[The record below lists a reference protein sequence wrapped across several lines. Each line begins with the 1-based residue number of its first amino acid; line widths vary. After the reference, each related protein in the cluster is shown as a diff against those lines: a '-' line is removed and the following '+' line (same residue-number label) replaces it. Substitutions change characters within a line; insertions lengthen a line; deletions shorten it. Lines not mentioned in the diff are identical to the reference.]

1 MLKNL
6 TFFFI
11 FLWINLC
18 LTAVYA
24 NSITYSIKVNIDP
37 QNKIL
42 QGKAEITPQHSLS
55 IDISGLEKVKLNGRP
70 VQQTASALLQLAAGQ
85 KHLIQYQ
92 YPLNSYSAYSDNE
105 NVVLSGS
112 WYPQINQLAHYQLT
126 VTLPTGFQ
134 AISEANKIE
143 SRAID
148 AQHIEYHFNFPHVLD
163 HLSLSASKNYQ
174 SKFIDYQGIRIET
187 WFMPANAHLMDQYLQ
202 HSADYLKLYQELL
215 GAYPYQR
222 FAIVE
227 SPLPSGH
234 SMPTY
239 TLLGSRVIALP
250 FILKTSL
257 GHEILHQWFGNSV
270 YVDRQHGNWCEG
282 LTNYLADYYY
292 AEQQGQGKEYRKG
305 MLRQYA
311 AYANSENTFPV
322 RKFTSRTDKISSVIG
337 YSKVAMI
344 FHQLRQHYGN
354 DNFLHALQ
362 KFITANQFRKASWHD
377 LQKQFEAI
385 NGQPMYDDFQ
395 AWLTRADIAGIAISQ
410 AAELEMAQ
418 GKLWLKFSLQQ
429 SRPYHLHLPLTLN
442 FENNKQQTI
451 IVHFTRAQQDF
462 RIELSEAP
470 VSAYLDPDYH
480 LMRELNSME
489 KVPDLAWLMGRKS
502 ILLVVDEDEQDLYQ
516 TLVKNLGIKNIDTIN
531 PSALSFEQISSHSLI
546 IAGDNNS
553 LLDKL
558 FAKQAQRKIDTD
570 VELQVRRNPY
580 NEDEVIAS
588 VTAKDIKQAKLVAR
602 KLSHYG
608 KYSHLQFTDGKIQ
621 FKQTVNADNGIRLFE
636 KIPTR
641 AVKPSKTQSLD
652 NIVANLNDRRILLI
666 GEQHDRFEHH
676 LNQLQIIKKL
686 KEAGYQVA
694 VGMEMFQQPY
704 QQALDD
710 YLTGK
715 TTESEFL
722 TQSKYFDKW
731 AYDYNLYKPIID
743 YALKQKLP
751 VLALNIEGNITRQV
765 ARKGLYSLDEKQQ
778 QQTPDAMNFSD
789 WSYREDLKSV
799 FQAHEGMLHSQ
810 AMNFNYF
817 LQSQVLWD
825 ESMAQAAA
833 QFLQQHPQHILVI
846 LAGNGHLRYRY
857 GIPQRL
863 QRLSGLSPL
872 VIVQD
877 DELGDTIADYV
888 LLTTP
893 LKGQLTPVMGI
904 YPDKK
909 ATDKVIID
917 GVKDASVAARAG
929 LKKGD
934 IISKLDNKPLKSFTD
949 LKLSLLYADT
959 SKKVSIKIKRGDSIL
974 DKYLDFSPSAAKG
987 HDDNYHHTD
996 TPHSY
1001 TR

>member
-6 TFFFI
+6 TCFFI
-11 FLWINLC
+11 FLWINLY
-18 LTAVYA
+18 LTMAYA
-24 NSITYSIKVNIDP
+24 NSVTYSINVNIEP
-37 QNKIL
+37 QNKVL
-42 QGKAEITPQHSLS
+42 YGQVEIIPERSLF
-55 IDISGLEKVKLNGRP
+55 IDISGLEKVQLNGRQI
-70 VQQTASALLQLAAGQ
+70 QQTASTPLQLAAGK

-92 YPLNSYSAYSDNE
+92 YSLNDYSAYSDSD

-112 WYPQINQLAHYQLT
+112 WYPQINELARYQLT

-134 AISEANKIE
+134 AISEASQIE

-148 AQHIEYHFNFPHVLD
+148 EQHIEYHFNFPHVLD
-163 HLSLSASKNYQ
+163 HLSLTASKNYQ
-174 SKFIDYQGIRIET
+174 SRFIDYQGIRIET

-202 HSADYLKLYQELL
+202 HAADYLKLYQELL
-215 GAYPYQR
+215 GDYPYQR

-311 AYANSENTFPV
+311 AYANNDNIFPV
-322 RKFTSRTDKISSVIG
+322 RQFISRSDKISSVIG

-354 DNFLHALQ
+354 DDFLLALQ
-362 KFITANQFRKASWHD
+362 KFIAANQFKKASWHD

-385 NGQPMYDDFQ
+385 NGLPMYDDFH
-395 AWLTRADIAGIAISQ
+395 AWLTRSDIAGIAISQ

-429 SRPYHLHLPLTLN
+429 NRPYHLHLPLTLN
-442 FENNKQQTI
+442 FENNKQQTLT
-451 IVHFTRAQQDF
+451 VHFTREQQDF

-480 LMRELNSME
+480 LIRALNSME

-502 ILLVVDEDEQDLYQ
+502 ILLVVDEDEQAIYQ
-516 TLVKNLGIKNIDTIN
+516 TLVKNLGIKNIKIIH
-531 PSALSFEQISSHSLI
+531 PSAMNFEQLKSQSLI
-546 IAGDNNS
+546 IAGDTNS
-553 LLDKL
+553 LIDRL
-558 FAKQAQRKIDTD
+558 FAKQAPRKANTD
-570 VELQVRRNPY
+570 VELQVKRNPY
-580 NEDEVIAS
+580 NDNEVIAL
-588 VTAKDIKQAKLVAR
+588 VNAKDVEQAKLVAR

-621 FKQTVNADNGIRLFE
+621 FKQTSSADNGIKLFAQ
-636 KIPTR
+636 IPTR
-641 AVKPSKTQSLD
+641 AVKPLQTQSLD
-652 NIVANLNDRRILLI
+652 NIVASLKERRVLLI

-676 LNQLQIIKKL
+676 LNQLQLIRKL
-686 KEAGYQVA
+686 REAGYQVA
-694 VGMEMFQQPY
+694 IGMEMFQQPY

-710 YLTGK
+710 YLAGK
-715 TTESEFL
+715 ITESEFL

-743 YALKQKLP
+743 YALKHKLP

-765 ARKGLYSLDEKQQ
+765 ARKGLYSLHEKQQ
-778 QQTPDAMNFSD
+778 QQTPDTLNFSD
-789 WSYREDLKSV
+789 PSYREDLKSV

-810 AMNFNYF
+810 AMSFNYF

-833 QFLQQHPQHILVI
+833 QFLQQNPQHVLVI

-877 DELGDTIADYV
+877 DELGKTIADYV

-893 LKGQLTPVMGI
+893 IKGQLTPVMGV
-904 YPDKK
+904 YPDRK
-909 ATDKVIID
+909 TIDKVIIAS
-917 GVKDASVAARAG
+917 VKDASVADRAG
-929 LKKGD
+929 LIQGD
-934 IISKLDNKPLKSFTD
+934 IISELDNKPLKSFTD

-959 SKKVSIKIKRGDSIL
+959 SKKVPVKLKRGDSVL
-974 DKYLDFSPSAAKG
+974 DKYLDFSLPAAKV
-987 HDDNYHHTD
+987 HENH
-996 TPHSY
+996 PHSDA
-1001 TR
+1001 R